1 MIDLIKTMLLGLLV
15 VIPLTVVTVLFT
27 ILLVKWPFYVMTA
40 FTIVLFLIAC
50 YNFGSILK
58 EKK

>member
-15 VIPLTVVTVLFT
+15 IIPLTVVVVLFT
-27 ILLVKWPFYVMTA
+27 ILVAVWPFYVIIA

-50 YNFGSILK
+50 YNFGSILR
-58 EKK
+58 KKK

>member
-27 ILLVKWPFYVMTA
+27 ILLVTWPFYVA
-40 FTIVLFLIAC
+40 IVFTIVLFLIAC
-50 YNFGSILK
+50 YNFGSLLK